1 MGNAPAQARLSAIRI
16 TEMVSS
22 RFTVALRSCYLN
34 PAAPPIPAASITII
48 AADGHQLLRTTTTER
63 HGRYAASGLPEGLLT
78 VLVSAVGAL
87 PQIDQQVPG
96 LLLGPAPRPDKRSHP
111 GHEHGECSPGSRTNT

>member
-22 RFTVALRSCYLN
+22 RFRVALRSCYLN
-34 PAAPPIPAASITII
+34 PAASPIPAASITII

-78 VLVSAVGAL
+78 VLVSAVGRMPTASRVTLTGDL
-87 PQIDQQVPG
+87 PTRQDFVIPDPTQIITPW
-96 LLLGPAPRPDKRSHP
+96 PA
-111 GHEHGECSPGSRTNT
+111 